1 MMMSKCF
8 QFRAIK
14 LVLVFLVLVLGV
26 AAQQPVSSPWPP
38 CQASPVIGSADT
50 LRSLSAGYFGD
61 PGFDSSIL
69 LATNAHTAD
78 PAYKFISDRYHL
90 PSGGHVC
97 IPALADAEHLRF
109 NYALYLAAVRESMLP
124 VPPDV
129 SQSLVAIDASKP
141 ARVVSWADA
150 RKVQSLKNGSGG
162 WKTTAP
168 SDLWVTVVP
177 SLKNFCQTFVSTHAS
192 TPEQLVERLAERLGL
207 PPESGKSKFIEITI
221 THPSSMANLFRPCAS
236 PSVTTTTCALGAP
249 PDSAGVYRTWFL
261 GQYYSSYGTAS
272 PNQYPRT
279 SLGYTFDW
287 ALRDDSRA
295 GEFVRFGESEFVI
308 PKDAPI
314 QVEAVTDTDQYCSP
328 KQ

>member
-1 MMMSKCF
+1 MMSKLF
-8 QFRAIK
+8 QLRLIK
-14 LVLVFLVLVLGV
+14 LVLVFLVLVAGV
-26 AAQQPVSSPWPP
+26 DAQQPASSPWPT
-38 CQASPVIGSADT
+38 CQGSPVIGSSDT

-61 PGFDSSIL
+61 PGFDSAIL

-97 IPALADAEHLRF
+97 IPSLADGEHLRF
-109 NYALYLAAVRESMLP
+109 NYALYLTAVRESMLP
-124 VPPDV
+124 VPPDI
-129 SQSLVAIDASKP
+129 SQSLVAIDTSKP
-141 ARVVSWADA
+141 VRVVSWADA
-150 RKVQSLKNGSGG
+150 RKVQSLKNSAGG

-177 SLKNFCQTFVSTHAS
+177 ALKNFCQTFVSTHAS
-192 TPEQLVERLAERLGL
+192 TSQQLAERLEKRLGL
-207 PPESGKSKFIEITI
+207 PPESGKSKCIEITI
-221 THPSSMANLFRPCAS
+221 TSQSSTSSLFRPCAS

-272 PNQYPRT
+272 PNQYPWT

-295 GEFVRFGESEFVI
+295 NEFVRFGESEFVI

-314 QVEAVTDTDQYCSP
+314 QVEAVTDTDQYCAP
-328 KQ
+328 K